1 MAANGNGKKS
11 VVVLQLSGG
20 NDALNTVI
28 PYADYNYY
36 DNRQYL
42 GIPENEVLHMDDRLG
57 LNPAMGPIKS
67 LWDEGKVAVIN
78 GIGYPSPNRSH
89 FRSMDVWH
97 TAEPNDIA
105 PEGWLGQAV
114 RDLDPRGENVVTG
127 VNFGRGLP
135 RAMYAKDVP
144 VASVG
149 NLDTYGLMPDIKD
162 ERARAIALEAFSQI
176 YGGSGKDTISQ
187 FISQVGMDAL
197 KGADILRT
205 APATYSSGVEYADSP
220 ISQNMKSIAQVM
232 FADVGTRIYY
242 TQHGSFDTHAN
253 ELASHAKLW
262 SDVSTAVADFMDDLK
277 EHGRD
282 KDTVVLMFSE
292 FGRRIRGQRS
302 RHRPRLRRRRVR
314 HRRRRER
321 RPLRRLPIPA
331 RRGSGGRRYALQQ
344 RLPHHL
350 LHNPRPLARPRPR
363 THHQRQLRA
372 FRLHSQVALSG
383 QPTTH
388 NSKPPP
394 EYPRGLS
401 V

>member
-28 PYADYNYY
+28 PYADHNYY

-114 RDLDPRGENVVTG
+114 RDLDPKGENVVTG

-205 APATYSSGVEYADSP
+205 APSQYSSSVEYADNP
-220 ISQNMKSIAQVM
+220 IAENMKNIAQVM
-232 FADVGTRIYY
+232 FADVGTRIFY

-262 SDVSTAVADFMDDLK
+262 SDVSAAVADFMDDLK
-277 EHGRD
+277 EHGKDR
-282 KDTVVLMFSE
+282 DTVVLMFSE
-292 FGRRIRGQRS
+292 FGRRIRDNGAGTD
-302 RHRPRLRRRRVR
+302 H
-314 HRRRRER
+314 
-321 RPLRRLPIPA
+321 
-331 RRGSGGRRYALQQ
+331 GSGGVAFVIGGDVNGGLYGDFPSLRDDDQVEGDMRFNNDFRITYSTILDRWLGLDPVPITNGNFQQ
-344 RLPHHL
+344 
-350 LHNPRPLARPRPR
+350 
-363 THHQRQLRA
+363 
-372 FRLHSQVALSG
+372 FDFV
-383 QPTTH
+383 
-388 NSKPPP
+388 SK
-394 EYPRGLS
+394 
-401 V
+401 

>member
-28 PYADYNYY
+28 PYADHNYY

-114 RDLDPRGENVVTG
+114 RDIDPKGENVVTG

-187 FISQVGMDAL
+187 FMSQVGMDAL

-292 FGRRIRGQRS
+292 FGRRIRDNGAGTD
-302 RHRPRLRRRRVR
+302 H
-314 HRRRRER
+314 
-321 RPLRRLPIPA
+321 
-331 RRGSGGRRYALQQ
+331 GSGGVAFVIGGDVNGGLYGDFPSLRDEDQVEGDMRFNNDFRITYSTILD
-344 RLPHHL
+344 RWLGLDPVPIT
-350 LHNPRPLARPRPR
+350 NGNFERFDFIAR
-363 THHQRQLRA
+363 
-372 FRLHSQVALSG
+372 
-383 QPTTH
+383 
-388 NSKPPP
+388 
-394 EYPRGLS
+394 
-401 V
+401 

>member
-1 MAANGNGKKS
+1 MGANGNGNKN

-28 PYADYNYY
+28 PYADRNYY

-42 GIPENEVLHMDDRLG
+42 GIPENEVLHLDDKLG

-114 RDLDPRGENVVTG
+114 RDLDPKGENVVTG

-205 APATYSSGVEYADSP
+205 ALGAYSSSIEYADNP
-220 ISQNMKSIAQVM
+220 IAENMKNIAQVM
-232 FADVGTRIYY
+232 FADVGTRIFY

-262 SDVSTAVADFMDDLK
+262 NEVSTAVADFMDDLK
-277 EHGRD
+277 EHGKD
-282 KDTVVLMFSE
+282 KDTVILMFSE
-292 FGRRIRGQRS
+292 FGRRIRDNGAGTD
-302 RHRPRLRRRRVR
+302 H
-314 HRRRRER
+314 
-321 RPLRRLPIPA
+321 
-331 RRGSGGRRYALQQ
+331 GSGGVAFVIGGDVNGGFYGDFPSLRDED
-344 RLPHHL
+344 
-350 LHNPRPLARPRPR
+350 
-363 THHQRQLRA
+363 QLEGDMHFSND
-372 FRLHSQVALSG
+372 FRLTYSTILDRWLDLDPVSITNGNFEQFDFV
-383 QPTTH
+383 
-388 NSKPPP
+388 SK
-394 EYPRGLS
+394 
-401 V
+401 

>member
-1 MAANGNGKKS
+1 MAANRNGNKS

-28 PYADYNYY
+28 PYADQNYY
-36 DNRQYL
+36 DNRRYL
-42 GIPENEVLHMDDRLG
+42 GIPENEALHLDDKLG

-78 GIGYPSPNRSH
+78 GIGYPNPNRSH

-114 RDLDPRGENVVTG
+114 RDLDPKGENVVTG

-205 APATYSSGVEYADSP
+205 APSRYSSSIEYADNP
-220 ISQNMKSIAQVM
+220 IAQNMKSIAQVM
-232 FADVGTRIYY
+232 FADVGTRVFY

-253 ELASHAKLW
+253 ELVSHAKLW
-262 SDVSTAVADFMDDLK
+262 NEVSIAVADFMDDLK
-277 EHGRD
+277 EHGKD
-282 KDTVVLMFSE
+282 EDTVILLFSE
-292 FGRRIRGQRS
+292 FGRRIKDNGAGTD
-302 RHRPRLRRRRVR
+302 H
-314 HRRRRER
+314 
-321 RPLRRLPIPA
+321 
-331 RRGSGGRRYALQQ
+331 GSGGVAFVIGGDVNGGFYGDFPSLRDED
-344 RLPHHL
+344 
-350 LHNPRPLARPRPR
+350 
-363 THHQRQLRA
+363 QLEGDMRFNND
-372 FRLHSQVALSG
+372 FRITYSTILDRWL
-383 QPTTH
+383 
-388 NSKPPP
+388 
-394 EYPRGLS
+394 GLDPVS
-401 V
+401 ITNGNFEQFDFVSR

>member
-1 MAANGNGKKS
+1 MGANGNGNKN

-28 PYADYNYY
+28 PYADQNYY

-42 GIPENEVLHMDDRLG
+42 GIPENEVLHLDNKLG
-57 LNPAMGPIKS
+57 LNPAMAPIKS

-97 TAEPNDIA
+97 TAEPSDIA

-114 RDLDPRGENVVTG
+114 RDLDPKGDNVVTG

-162 ERARAIALEAFSQI
+162 EKARAIALEAFSQI

-205 APATYSSGVEYADSP
+205 APSQYSSSVEYADNP
-220 ISQNMKSIAQVM
+220 IAENMKNIAQVM
-232 FADVGTRIYY
+232 FADVGTRIFY

-262 SDVSTAVADFMDDLK
+262 GDVSAAVADFMDDLK
-277 EHGRD
+277 EHGKD

-292 FGRRIRGQRS
+292 FGRRIRDNGAGTD
-302 RHRPRLRRRRVR
+302 H
-314 HRRRRER
+314 
-321 RPLRRLPIPA
+321 
-331 RRGSGGRRYALQQ
+331 GSGGVAFVIGGDVNGGFYGDFPSLRDED
-344 RLPHHL
+344 
-350 LHNPRPLARPRPR
+350 
-363 THHQRQLRA
+363 QLEGDMHFNND
-372 FRLHSQVALSG
+372 FRITYSTILDRWLGLDPVSITNGNFEQFDFV
-383 QPTTH
+383 
-388 NSKPPP
+388 SK
-394 EYPRGLS
+394 
-401 V
+401 

>member
-1 MAANGNGKKS
+1 MAENGNGKKS

-28 PYADYNYY
+28 PYADQNYY

-42 GIPENEVLHMDDRLG
+42 GIPENEVLHLDDKLG

-114 RDLDPRGENVVTG
+114 RDLDPKGENVVTG

-162 ERARAIALEAFSQI
+162 ERDRAIALEAFSQI

-205 APATYSSGVEYADSP
+205 APAAYSSSIEYADNP
-220 ISQNMKSIAQVM
+220 IAENMKNIARVM
-232 FADVGTRIYY
+232 SADVGTRIFY

-277 EHGRD
+277 EQGKD

-292 FGRRIRGQRS
+292 FGRRIRDNGAGTD
-302 RHRPRLRRRRVR
+302 H
-314 HRRRRER
+314 
-321 RPLRRLPIPA
+321 
-331 RRGSGGRRYALQQ
+331 GSGGVAFVIGGDVNGGFYGDFPSLRDED
-344 RLPHHL
+344 
-350 LHNPRPLARPRPR
+350 
-363 THHQRQLRA
+363 QLEGDMHFSND
-372 FRLHSQVALSG
+372 FRLTYSTILDRWLGLDPVSITNGNFEQFDFV
-383 QPTTH
+383 
-388 NSKPPP
+388 SK
-394 EYPRGLS
+394 
-401 V
+401 

>member
-1 MAANGNGKKS
+1 MAANGNGNKN

-28 PYADYNYY
+28 PYADQNYY

-42 GIPENEVLHMDDRLG
+42 GIPENEVLHLDDKLG

-114 RDLDPRGENVVTG
+114 RDLDPKGENVVTG

-162 ERARAIALEAFSQI
+162 ERARALALEAFSQI

-205 APATYSSGVEYADSP
+205 ASSQYSSSIEYADNP
-220 ISQNMKSIAQVM
+220 IAENMKNIAQVM
-232 FADVGTRIYY
+232 FADVGTRIFY

-277 EHGRD
+277 EHGKD

-292 FGRRIRGQRS
+292 FGRRIRDNGAGTD
-302 RHRPRLRRRRVR
+302 H
-314 HRRRRER
+314 
-321 RPLRRLPIPA
+321 
-331 RRGSGGRRYALQQ
+331 GSGGVAFVIGGDVNGGFYGDFPSLRDED
-344 RLPHHL
+344 
-350 LHNPRPLARPRPR
+350 
-363 THHQRQLRA
+363 QLEGDMHFSND
-372 FRLHSQVALSG
+372 FRLTYSTILDRWLGLDPVSITNGNFEQFDFVA
-383 QPTTH
+383 
-388 NSKPPP
+388 K
-394 EYPRGLS
+394 
-401 V
+401 